1 MKAERFF
8 THPLGVFVAALSAT
22 FLWGSAFP
30 FIKLSYVQL
39 DIQPHEVGE
48 QILFAGYRF
57 LLAGVMLLF
66 FLKVLGKNVSFQ
78 KGTAKQLVQ
87 IGLFQTFLQ
96 YICFYIGMSYSTGI
110 EGAVISG
117 TSSFFQILLAHFL
130 YKDDSLNMRKIVG
143 VSIGFCGVVLVNIPK
158 GDMDFH
164 FGIGELLLLGAAML
178 YSYGNILAKEGSK
191 TMDVGYMTAYQ
202 MIIGSLGLLFIGILQ
217 VGFAPFT
224 FHMQTLLMLLYL
236 SFLSAA
242 GFCIWNTVMKYNK
255 VGKVSM
261 YMFFIPVFGVI
272 LSSLILGEAIHSF
285 VLFGLACVA
294 TGIIV
299 VNRAPMVKKTEQIQ
313 KQHEE
318 VQ

>member
-57 LLAGVMLLF
+57 FLAGIMLLLF
-66 FLKVLGKNVSFQ
+66 FKVLGRNVSFQ
-78 KGTAKQLVQ
+78 KGTTKQLVQ

-96 YICFYIGMSYSTGI
+96 YVCFYIGLSYSTGI

-117 TSSFFQILLAHFL
+117 TSSFFQIVLAHFL

-143 VSIGFCGVVLVNIPK
+143 VSIGFCGVILVNIPK

-164 FGIGELLLLGAAML
+164 FGIGELLLLAAAML

-202 MIIGSLGLLFIGILQ
+202 MIIGSLGLLFIGISQ
-217 VGFAPFT
+217 VGFMPFT

-299 VNRAPMVKKTEQIQ
+299 VNRTRSERNAAKQ
-313 KQHEE
+313 K
-318 VQ
+318 VA

>member
-1 MKAERFF
+1 MKTERFF
-8 THPLGVFVAALSAT
+8 THPLGVFIAALSAT

-30 FIKLSYVQL
+30 FIKLSYIQL

-57 LLAGVMLLF
+57 FLAGVMLLF
-66 FLKVLGKNVSFQ
+66 FFKLLGRNLSFQ
-78 KGTAKQLVQ
+78 KGTMKQLVQ

-96 YICFYIGMSYSTGI
+96 YVCFYIGLSYSTGI

-117 TSSFFQILLAHFL
+117 TSSFFQIVLAHFL
-130 YKDDSLNMRKIVG
+130 YKDDSLNMRKIIG
-143 VSIGFCGVVLVNIPK
+143 VSIGFCGVILVNIPK
-158 GDMDFH
+158 GDMNFH
-164 FGIGELLLLGAAML
+164 FGIGELLLLSAAML

-202 MIIGSLGLLFIGILQ
+202 MIIGSLGLLFIGVLQ
-217 VGFAPFT
+217 VGFMPFT
-224 FHMQTLLMLLYL
+224 FDMQTLLMLLYL

-294 TGIIV
+294 TGIII
-299 VNRAPMVKKTEQIQ
+299 VNRTRSERNKPNAKSSV
-313 KQHEE
+313 
-318 VQ
+318 V

>member
-1 MKAERFF
+1 MKIERFF

-57 LLAGVMLLF
+57 FLAGVMLLF
-66 FLKVLGKNVSFQ
+66 FFKALGKNVSFQ

-96 YICFYIGMSYSTGI
+96 YVCFYIGLSYSTGI

-117 TSSFFQILLAHFL
+117 TSSFFQIVLAHFL

-143 VSIGFCGVVLVNIPK
+143 VSIGFCGVILVNIPK
-158 GDMDFH
+158 GNMDFH
-164 FGIGELLLLGAAML
+164 FGIGELLLLAAAML

-202 MIIGSLGLLFIGILQ
+202 MIMGSLGLLFIGILQ
-217 VGFAPFT
+217 VGFMPFT

-299 VNRAPMVKKTEQIQ
+299 VNRTPIVKKTEQIQ
-313 KQHEE
+313 KQCEE
-318 VQ
+318 VH

>member
-57 LLAGVMLLF
+57 FLAGMMLLF
-66 FLKVLGKNVSFQ
+66 FFKLLGRNVSFQ
-78 KGTAKQLVQ
+78 KGTTKQLVQ

-96 YICFYIGMSYSTGI
+96 YVCFYIGLSYSTGI

-117 TSSFFQILLAHFL
+117 TSSFFQIVFAHFL

-143 VSIGFCGVVLVNIPK
+143 VSIGFCGVILVNIPK
-158 GDMDFH
+158 GDMNFH

-202 MIIGSLGLLFIGILQ
+202 MIIGSLGLLFIGIFQ
-217 VGFAPFT
+217 VGLMPFT
-224 FHMQTLLMLLYL
+224 FQMQTLLMLLYL

-294 TGIIV
+294 TGIII
-299 VNRAPMVKKTEQIQ
+299 VNRTRSERNTANAKSSV
-313 KQHEE
+313 
-318 VQ
+318 V

>member
-1 MKAERFF
+1 MKIERFF
-8 THPLGVFVAALSAT
+8 THPLGVFVAALSTT

-57 LLAGVMLLF
+57 FIAGFMLLF
-66 FLKVLGKNVSFQ
+66 FFKALGKNVSFQ

-96 YICFYIGMSYSTGI
+96 YVCFYIGMSYSTGI

-143 VSIGFCGVVLVNIPK
+143 VLIGFCGVVLVNIPK
-158 GDMDFH
+158 GNMDFH
-164 FGIGELLLLGAAML
+164 FGIGELLLLSAAML

-202 MIIGSLGLLFIGILQ
+202 MIIGSVGLLFIGVLQ
-217 VGFAPFT
+217 VGFMPFT

-299 VNRAPMVKKTEQIQ
+299 VNRTPIVKKTEQIQ
-313 KQHEE
+313 NQREE
-318 VQ
+318 AH

>member
-57 LLAGVMLLF
+57 FLAGMMLLF
-66 FLKVLGKNVSFQ
+66 FFKALGKNVSFQ
-78 KGTAKQLVQ
+78 KGTTKQLVQ

-96 YICFYIGMSYSTGI
+96 YVCFYIGLSYSTGI

-117 TSSFFQILLAHFL
+117 TSSFFQIVLAHFL

-143 VSIGFCGVVLVNIPK
+143 VSIGFCGVILVNIPK
-158 GDMDFH
+158 GNMDFH
-164 FGIGELLLLGAAML
+164 FGIGELLLLSAAML

-202 MIIGSLGLLFIGILQ
+202 MIIGSLGLLFIGVLQ
-217 VGFAPFT
+217 VGLMPFT

-294 TGIIV
+294 TGIII
-299 VNRAPMVKKTEQIQ
+299 VNRTRSERNASHAKSSAM
-313 KQHEE
+313 
-318 VQ
+318 

>member
-1 MKAERFF
+1 VKTERFF
-8 THPLGVFVAALSAT
+8 THPIGVFVAALSAT

-30 FIKLSYVQL
+30 FIKLSYIQL

-57 LLAGVMLLF
+57 FLAGMMLLF
-66 FLKVLGKNVSFQ
+66 FFKLLGRNLSFQ
-78 KGTAKQLVQ
+78 KGTMKQLVQ

-96 YICFYIGMSYSTGI
+96 YVCFYIGLSYSTGI

-117 TSSFFQILLAHFL
+117 TSSFFQIVFAHFL
-130 YKDDSLNMRKIVG
+130 YKDDSLNMRKIIG
-143 VSIGFCGVVLVNIPK
+143 VSIGFCGVILVNIPK
-158 GDMDFH
+158 GDMNFH
-164 FGIGELLLLGAAML
+164 FGIGELLLLAAAML

-202 MIIGSLGLLFIGILQ
+202 MIIGSLGLLLIGVVQ
-217 VGFAPFT
+217 VGFMPFI
-224 FHMQTLLMLLYL
+224 FDMQTLLMLLYL

-294 TGIIV
+294 TGIII
-299 VNRAPMVKKTEQIQ
+299 VNRTRNERNKTNT
-313 KQHEE
+313 K
-318 VQ
+318 VA

>member
-1 MKAERFF
+1 MKTERFF

-57 LLAGVMLLF
+57 FLAGVMLLF
-66 FLKVLGKNVSFQ
+66 FFKVLGKNVSFQ

-96 YICFYIGMSYSTGI
+96 YVCFYIGLSYSTGI

-117 TSSFFQILLAHFL
+117 TSSFFQIVLAHFL

-143 VSIGFCGVVLVNIPK
+143 VSIGFCGVILVNIPK
-158 GDMDFH
+158 GNMDLH
-164 FGIGELLLLGAAML
+164 FGIGELLLLAAAML

-217 VGFAPFT
+217 DGFMPFT

-299 VNRAPMVKKTEQIQ
+299 VNRTPIVQKTEQIQ
-313 KQHEE
+313 KQCEE
-318 VQ
+318 AQ

>member
-1 MKAERFF
+1 MKTERFF

-57 LLAGVMLLF
+57 FIAGLMLLF

-78 KGTAKQLVQ
+78 KDTAKQLVQ

-217 VGFAPFT
+217 VGFIPFT
-224 FHMQTLLMLLYL
+224 FHIQTLLMLLYL

-313 KQHEE
+313 KQREE

>member
-1 MKAERFF
+1 MKTERFF

-57 LLAGVMLLF
+57 FIAGLMLLF

-158 GDMDFH
+158 GNMDFH

-217 VGFAPFT
+217 VGFMPFT

>member
-57 LLAGVMLLF
+57 FLAGMMLLF
-66 FLKVLGKNVSFQ
+66 FFKALGRNVSFQ
-78 KGTAKQLVQ
+78 KGTTKQLVQ

-96 YICFYIGMSYSTGI
+96 YVCFYIGLSYSTGI

-117 TSSFFQILLAHFL
+117 TSSFFQIVLAHFL

-143 VSIGFCGVVLVNIPK
+143 VSIGFCGVILVNIPK
-158 GDMDFH
+158 GNMDFH
-164 FGIGELLLLGAAML
+164 FGIGELLLLSAAML

-217 VGFAPFT
+217 VGLMPFT

-294 TGIIV
+294 TGIII
-299 VNRAPMVKKTEQIQ
+299 VNRTRSERNASHAKSSAM
-313 KQHEE
+313 
-318 VQ
+318 

>member
-8 THPLGVFVAALSAT
+8 THPLGVFVAALCAT

-57 LLAGVMLLF
+57 FLAGIMLLLF
-66 FLKVLGKNVSFQ
+66 FKVLGRNVSFQ
-78 KGTAKQLVQ
+78 KGTTKQLVQ

-96 YICFYIGMSYSTGI
+96 YVCFYIGLSYSTGI

-117 TSSFFQILLAHFL
+117 TSSFFQIVFAHFL

-143 VSIGFCGVVLVNIPK
+143 VSIGFCGVILVNIPK
-158 GDMDFH
+158 GDMNFH

-202 MIIGSLGLLFIGILQ
+202 MIIGSLGLLFIGIFQ
-217 VGFAPFT
+217 VGLMPFT

-294 TGIIV
+294 TGIII
-299 VNRAPMVKKTEQIQ
+299 VNRTRSEKNTANVKSS
-313 KQHEE
+313 
-318 VQ
+318 VV

>member
-57 LLAGVMLLF
+57 FLAGMMLLF
-66 FLKVLGKNVSFQ
+66 FFKLLGRNVSFQ
-78 KGTAKQLVQ
+78 KGTTKQLVQ

-96 YICFYIGMSYSTGI
+96 YVCFYIGLSYSTGI

-117 TSSFFQILLAHFL
+117 TSSFFQIVFAHFL
-130 YKDDSLNMRKIVG
+130 YKDDSLNMRKIIG
-143 VSIGFCGVVLVNIPK
+143 VSIGFCGVILVNIPK
-158 GDMDFH
+158 GDMNFH

-202 MIIGSLGLLFIGILQ
+202 MIIGSLGLLFIGIFQ
-217 VGFAPFT
+217 VGLMPFT

-294 TGIIV
+294 TGIII
-299 VNRAPMVKKTEQIQ
+299 VNRTRGERNTANAKSSV
-313 KQHEE
+313 
-318 VQ
+318 V

>member
-1 MKAERFF
+1 MKTERFF
-8 THPLGVFVAALSAT
+8 THPLGVFVAALCAT

-57 LLAGVMLLF
+57 FLAGMMLLF
-66 FLKVLGKNVSFQ
+66 FFKVLGRNVSFQ
-78 KGTAKQLVQ
+78 KGTTKQLVL

-96 YICFYIGMSYSTGI
+96 YVCFYIGLSYSTGI

-117 TSSFFQILLAHFL
+117 TSSFFQIVFAHFL

-143 VSIGFCGVVLVNIPK
+143 VSIGFCGVILVNIPK
-158 GDMDFH
+158 GDMNFH

-202 MIIGSLGLLFIGILQ
+202 MIIGSLGLLFIGIFQAGLM
-217 VGFAPFT
+217 PFT

-294 TGIIV
+294 TGIII
-299 VNRAPMVKKTEQIQ
+299 VNRTRSEKNTANVKSS
-313 KQHEE
+313 
-318 VQ
+318 VV

>member
-1 MKAERFF
+1 MKTERFF

-39 DIQPHEVGE
+39 NIQPHEVGE

-57 LLAGVMLLF
+57 FLAGVMLLF
-66 FLKVLGKNVSFQ
+66 FFKALGKNVSFQ
-78 KGTAKQLVQ
+78 KDTAKQLVQ

-96 YICFYIGMSYSTGI
+96 YVCFYIGMSYSTGI

-130 YKDDSLNMRKIVG
+130 YKDDSLNVRKSIG
-143 VSIGFCGVVLVNIPK
+143 IFIGFCGVILVNIPK
-158 GDMDFH
+158 GGGMEFH
-164 FGIGELLLLGAAML
+164 FGIGELLLLIAAVF

-217 VGFAPFT
+217 VGFMPFT

-242 GFCIWNTVMKYNK
+242 GFFIWNTVMKYNK

-272 LSSLILGEAIHSF
+272 LSSLILGEAIHSS

-299 VNRAPMVKKTEQIQ
+299 VNRTPIVKKNGENT
-313 KQHEE
+313 KAA
-318 VQ
+318 

>member
-1 MKAERFF
+1 MKTERFF
-8 THPLGVFVAALSAT
+8 THPIGVFVAALSAT

-30 FIKLSYVQL
+30 FIKLSYIQL

-57 LLAGVMLLF
+57 FLAGMMLLF
-66 FLKVLGKNVSFQ
+66 FFKLLGRNLSFQ
-78 KGTAKQLVQ
+78 KGTMKQLVQ

-96 YICFYIGMSYSTGI
+96 YVCFYIGLSYSTGI

-117 TSSFFQILLAHFL
+117 TSSFFQIVFAHFL
-130 YKDDSLNMRKIVG
+130 YKDDSLNMRKIIG
-143 VSIGFCGVVLVNIPK
+143 VSIGFCGVILVNIPK
-158 GDMDFH
+158 GDMNFH
-164 FGIGELLLLGAAML
+164 FGIGELLLLAAAML

-202 MIIGSLGLLFIGILQ
+202 MIIGSLGLLLIGVVQ
-217 VGFAPFT
+217 VGFMPFI
-224 FHMQTLLMLLYL
+224 FDMQTLLMLLYL

-294 TGIIV
+294 TGIII
-299 VNRAPMVKKTEQIQ
+299 VNRTRNERNKTNT
-313 KQHEE
+313 K
-318 VQ
+318 VA

>member
-57 LLAGVMLLF
+57 FLAGMMLLF
-66 FLKVLGKNVSFQ
+66 FFKLLGRNVSFQ
-78 KGTAKQLVQ
+78 KGTTKQLVQ

-96 YICFYIGMSYSTGI
+96 YVCFYIGLSYSTGI

-117 TSSFFQILLAHFL
+117 TSSFFQIVFAHFL
-130 YKDDSLNMRKIVG
+130 YKDDSLNMRKIIG
-143 VSIGFCGVVLVNIPK
+143 VSIGFCGVILVNIPK
-158 GDMDFH
+158 GDMNFH

-178 YSYGNILAKEGSK
+178 YSYGNVLAKEGSK

-202 MIIGSLGLLFIGILQ
+202 MIIGSLGLLFIGIFQ
-217 VGFAPFT
+217 VELMPFT

-294 TGIIV
+294 TGIII
-299 VNRAPMVKKTEQIQ
+299 VNRTRSERNTANAKSSV
-313 KQHEE
+313 
-318 VQ
+318 V

>member
-1 MKAERFF
+1 MKTERFF
-8 THPLGVFVAALSAT
+8 THPLGVFVAALCAT

-57 LLAGVMLLF
+57 FLAGMMLLF
-66 FLKVLGKNVSFQ
+66 FFKVLGRNVSFQ
-78 KGTAKQLVQ
+78 KGTTKQLVQ

-96 YICFYIGMSYSTGI
+96 YVCFYIGLSYSTGI

-117 TSSFFQILLAHFL
+117 TSSFFQIVFAHFL

-143 VSIGFCGVVLVNIPK
+143 VSIGFCGVILVNIPK
-158 GDMDFH
+158 GDMNFH

-202 MIIGSLGLLFIGILQ
+202 MIIGSLGLLFIGIFQAGLM
-217 VGFAPFT
+217 PFT

-294 TGIIV
+294 TGIII
-299 VNRAPMVKKTEQIQ
+299 VNRTRSEKNTANVKSS
-313 KQHEE
+313 
-318 VQ
+318 VV

>member
-1 MKAERFF
+1 MKTERFF

-57 LLAGVMLLF
+57 FIAGFMLLF
-66 FLKVLGKNVSFQ
+66 FLKVLRKNVSFQ

-110 EGAVISG
+110 EGAIISG

-158 GDMDFH
+158 GNMDFH

-217 VGFAPFT
+217 VGFTPFT

>member
-1 MKAERFF
+1 MKTERFF

-57 LLAGVMLLF
+57 FIAGFMLLF
-66 FLKVLGKNVSFQ
+66 FLKVLRKNVSFQ

-110 EGAVISG
+110 EGAIISG

-217 VGFAPFT
+217 VGFTPFT

-299 VNRAPMVKKTEQIQ
+299 VNRAPMGKKTEQIQ
-313 KQHEE
+313 KQREE

>member
-1 MKAERFF
+1 MKTERFF

-158 GDMDFH
+158 GNMDFH

-217 VGFAPFT
+217 VGFMPFT

>member
-1 MKAERFF
+1 MKIERFF

-57 LLAGVMLLF
+57 FLAGVMLLF
-66 FLKVLGKNVSFQ
+66 FFKALGKNVSFQ

-96 YICFYIGMSYSTGI
+96 YVCFYIGLSYSTGI

-117 TSSFFQILLAHFL
+117 TSSFFQIVLAHFL

-143 VSIGFCGVVLVNIPK
+143 VSIGFCGVILVNIPK
-158 GDMDFH
+158 GNMDFH
-164 FGIGELLLLGAAML
+164 FGIGELLLLAAAML

-217 VGFAPFT
+217 VGFMPFT

-299 VNRAPMVKKTEQIQ
+299 VNRTPIVKKTEQIQ
-313 KQHEE
+313 KQCEE
-318 VQ
+318 VH